1 MFCENCGNQISD
13 TARFCGNCGTAFSP
27 PENTDAP
34 VAQLSPDHYNDT
46 ETSTPEAEE
55 ISLTWE
61 NRIRILKNP
70 DVWRGVLM
78 TFGISC
84 FLGAILFFAISK
96 SPWALLVAAG
106 AFAFFIAIFVAVGFV
121 IDLFGGVLVRFALTT
136 FGVRSIAGKGAKI
149 AANTAFW
156 VGVLT
161 GKAGTAGAGILARSE
176 QNNFISF
183 QDVSEVKLRPGR
195 CYIRVKGGFLQK
207 PIALYC
213 LPDNYIDAEAILR
226 QKCSQAKFI

>member
-46 ETSTPEAEE
+46 KTSTPEAEE

-61 NRIRILKNP
+61 NQIRILKNP
-70 DVWRGVLM
+70 DVWSGILM
-78 TFGISC
+78 AFGISA
-84 FLGAILFFAISK
+84 FLLGIFLSAISK
-96 SPWALLVAAG
+96 SLDGLLLAAG
-106 AFAFFIAIFVAVGFV
+106 IFTFLMTVFVVVGFV
-121 IDLFGGVLVRFALTT
+121 IDLFGGFQVRFALTT

-183 QDVSEVKLRPGR
+183 QDVSEVKLHPGR

-226 QKCSQAKFI
+226 QKCSRAKFI